1 MPATTALVCLQCGTP
16 AARPDARI
24 CRRCGLGFGD
34 APPANARLA
43 TCPIC
48 YRETDPDGRI
58 AAQSRPGHRLDL
70 QAHMDEH
77 DRYPVGDDNWLETL
91 REHDMIRIGR
101 WMAPFDM
108 VRQYLV
114 TGAFDA
120 GRNRLAQHNS
130 IVMAMTQL
138 QRWGR
143 NPDVFGDQE
152 EWRVARD
159 AVSELMDRYHR
170 DRGRLGRR

>member
-1 MPATTALVCLQCGTP
+1 MTATVALVCLQCGTP

-24 CRRCGLGFGD
+24 CRRCGLRIGE

-48 YRETDPDGRI
+48 YRETDADGRI
-58 AAQSRPGHRLDL
+58 PAMSRPVLRLDL
-70 QAHMDEH
+70 HAHIEEH
-77 DRYPVGDDNWLETL
+77 ERHPVGDDAWLETL

-101 WMAPFDM
+101 WMAPFDV

-120 GRNRLAQHNS
+120 GRNRLTQHNA

-138 QRWGR
+138 ERWGR
-143 NPDVFGDQE
+143 DPQIFGDQE

-159 AVSELMDRYHR
+159 AVTELMDRYHR
-170 DRGRLGRR
+170 DSTGFGR